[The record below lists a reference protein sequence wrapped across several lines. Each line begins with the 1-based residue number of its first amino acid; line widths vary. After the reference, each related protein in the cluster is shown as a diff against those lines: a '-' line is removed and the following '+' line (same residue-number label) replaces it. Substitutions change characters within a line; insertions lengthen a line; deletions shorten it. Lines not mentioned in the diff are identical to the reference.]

1 MNGRISSEERLRI
14 DELRADRY
22 ATRTRKT
29 YDDAWRT
36 FCRWLEA
43 RGVPTE
49 MPVSPELVAFFAV
62 ECSDGYALASV
73 ENLLKGIAYM
83 HRGGGY
89 PSPTADAIVK
99 DVLGGL
105 RRTKDVRQKQAPP
118 LYEADID
125 KIIRTACNPR
135 LSSRIMESEN
145 GYEKGYVAE
154 RRGWIEIATVLA
166 MRDGLLRVSEARD
179 LCWKDVTWSDD
190 GSGTVCI
197 RHAKG
202 DQKGEGAVQ
211 WLSPRTMR
219 ALEVIKPKNAQE
231 TDRVFGAKDIGTMSD
246 RIRRAAIAA
255 GLCDGYSGHSPRVGM
270 IYDMVAADVSPTA
283 IIHVARWKSP
293 TMLVR
298 YTRYLET
305 ARGAVAQLY
314 AGRPLVMRKVR
325 RWRPPVVVRCR
336 DGPEPYP

>member
-1 MNGRISSEERLRI
+1 MNGFVSPEERSRV
-14 DELRADRY
+14 DELRAGRY
-22 ATRTRKT
+22 ARSTREG
-29 YDDAWRT
+29 YDGGWRT
-36 FCRWLEA
+36 FCRWLGR

-49 MPVSPELVAFFAV
+49 MPVSPELVVLFAV
-62 ECSDGYALASV
+62 ECSDTHALGSV
-73 ENLLKGIAYM
+73 EHLLKGIAYM

-89 PSPTADAIVK
+89 PSPTNDAIVK
-99 DVLGGL
+99 DVLAGL
-105 RRTKDVRQKQAPP
+105 RRVKNIQQKQAPP
-118 LYEADID
+118 LYAADID

-135 LSSRIMESEN
+135 PSSRNGQSDNGFEN
-145 GYEKGYVAE
+145 RYVAE
-154 RRGWIEIATVLA
+154 RRGRMETATVLT
-166 MRDGLLRVSEARD
+166 MRGGLLRVSEARD
-179 LCWKDVTWSDD
+179 LRWKDVSWSDD
-190 GSGTVCI
+190 GSGTAHI
-197 RHAKG
+197 RYAKG

-219 ALEVIKPKNAQE
+219 ALEAIRPKDAQE
-231 TDRVFGAKDIGTMSD
+231 TDRCFGAKDRGTMSD

-255 GLCDGYSGHSPRVGM
+255 GLGDGYSGHSPRIGM

-283 IIHVARWKSP
+283 IIHAARWKNP
-293 TMLVR
+293 AMLVR

-325 RWRPPVVVRCR
+325 RWRPSVVVRCP

>member
-1 MNGRISSEERLRI
+1 MNGRISPEERLRI

-22 ATRTRKT
+22 ARGTREI
-29 YDDAWRT
+29 YDGAWRT

-73 ENLLKGIAYM
+73 ENSLKGIAYM

-89 PSPTADAIVK
+89 PPPTNDVIVR
-99 DVLGGL
+99 DVVAGL
-105 RRTKDVRQKQAPP
+105 RRIKDVRQKQARP
-118 LYEADID
+118 LYAADID

-135 LSSRIMESEN
+135 PSSRKGQSEN

-154 RRGWIEIATVLA
+154 RRGRIEIATVLA

-179 LCWKDVTWSDD
+179 LRWKDVSWSDD

-219 ALEVIKPKNAQE
+219 ALEAIKPKDAQE
-231 TDRVFGAKDIGTMSD
+231 TDRVFGTKHRQTIYD
-246 RIRRAAIAA
+246 RIHRAAIAA
-255 GLCDGYSGHSPRVGM
+255 GLGDGYSGHSPRVGM
-270 IYDMVAADVSPTA
+270 IYDMVAADVSSTA
-283 IIHVARWKSP
+283 ITQAARWKNP
-293 TMLVR
+293 AMLVR

-314 AGRPLVMRKVR
+314 AGRPLVMRRVR
-325 RWRPPVVVRCR
+325 RWRPPVVVRCP

>member
-14 DELRADRY
+14 DELRAGRS

-29 YDDAWRT
+29 YDDAWRI
-36 FCRWLEA
+36 FCRWLEV

-49 MPVSPELVAFFAV
+49 MPVSPELVALFAV
-62 ECSDGYALASV
+62 ELSDRQSITSV
-73 ENLLKGIAYM
+73 MSLLQGIVYM

-99 DVLGGL
+99 DVLAGL
-105 RRTKDVRQKQAPP
+105 RRIKNVRQKQARP
-118 LYEADID
+118 LYAADIE

-135 LSSRIMESEN
+135 PSSRIMGSEN

-154 RRGWIEIATVLA
+154 RRGRIEIATVLT
-166 MRDGLLRVSEARD
+166 MRDGLLRVSEASNLR
-179 LCWKDVTWSDD
+179 WADVTWSED

-219 ALEVIKPKNAQE
+219 ALKAIRPKDAQE
-231 TDRVFGAKDIGTMSD
+231 TDRVFGTKHDRTIYD
-246 RIRRAAIAA
+246 RIHRAAICT
-255 GLCDGYSGHSPRVGM
+255 GLGDGYSAHSPRVGM
-270 IYDMVAADVSPTA
+270 IYDMVAADVSSTA
-283 IIHVARWKSP
+283 IIHAARWKNP
-293 TMLVR
+293 AMLVR

-305 ARGAVAQLY
+305 AGGAVTQLY
-314 AGRPLVMRKVR
+314 AGRSPVMRKDR
-325 RWRPPVVVRCR
+325 RWRPPVVVRCP
-336 DGPEPYP
+336 DGTEPYS